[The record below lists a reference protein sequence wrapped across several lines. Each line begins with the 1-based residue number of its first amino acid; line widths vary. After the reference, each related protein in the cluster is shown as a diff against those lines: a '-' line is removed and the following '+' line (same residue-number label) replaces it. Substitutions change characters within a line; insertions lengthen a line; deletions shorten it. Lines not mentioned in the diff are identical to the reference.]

1 MGQRG
6 VIRLVLGL
14 MLAAVFFVAAS
25 GAVKGRPTHVDA
37 TRALIGTG
45 LLFAGIAVAGAA
57 GRLNPEW
64 RDRVGFG
71 WRGAV
76 VFVVLAVL
84 LWVAGRQL
92 VPS

>member
-6 VIRLVLGL
+6 VIRVVLGL
-14 MLAAVFFVAAS
+14 MCAAVFFVAAS
-25 GAVKGRPTHVDA
+25 GAVRGRPTHVDA
-37 TRALIGTG
+37 TRALIGLG
-45 LLFAGIAVAGAA
+45 LFVAGIAVAGAA

-64 RDRVGFG
+64 RYRVGLG

-76 VFVVLAVL
+76 VVVVLMVL
-84 LWVAGRQL
+84 LWIAGRQL